1 MVPPLSLCEDN
12 FSSTRTILM
21 VLDFLERGD
30 QCACFK
36 TNLKRFHRREKDLE
50 SDENFFFFFGGTFYI
65 FFGHIDLLPFKG
77 KSTKT
82 QILWVLVDFP
92 LNGKSLYAQK
102 NM

>member
-1 MVPPLSLCEDN
+1 MVAPLSLFGDN

-50 SDENFFFFFGGTFYI
+50 SDEKYFVFFSSEPYFSFENFVRKINEEGGHHITDMYHFYFI
-65 FFGHIDLLPFKG
+65 
-77 KSTKT
+77 
-82 QILWVLVDFP
+82 
-92 LNGKSLYAQK
+92 
-102 NM
+102 